1 MTPISARAG
10 TAPAFSK
17 GLPEKPQSMLAP
29 FSRLYPILDA
39 SLESLETVTLG
50 VGALA
55 RAGCRLVQLRA
66 KDLSGEE
73 FHRFAL
79 AAREASRESGI
90 RLVINDRVDVALL
103 VGADG
108 VHLGQDDVSPEGAR
122 RILGDS
128 AIIGL
133 STHGVEEARR
143 AATAPVDYLAIGP
156 IFGTSTKA
164 SGRSTLGVEGARAVR
179 AVVEK
184 PLVAIGGITLER
196 APALL
201 DAGIDGLAIISALKR
216 GGDLE
221 SVARAWM
228 NLREETE

>member
-1 MTPISARAG
+1 
-10 TAPAFSK
+10 
-17 GLPEKPQSMLAP
+17 LPETPQSRRAP

-39 SLESLETVTLG
+39 SVETLDALTFRVRS
-50 VGALA
+50 LA

-73 FHRFAL
+73 FHRWAL
-79 AAREASRESGI
+79 AAREASRECGI
-90 RLVINDRVDVALL
+90 RLIINDRVDVALL

-108 VHLGQDDVSPEGAR
+108 VHLGQDDLSPEGAR
-122 RILGDS
+122 AILGPS

-133 STHGVEEARR
+133 STHDVEEALR

-156 IFGTSTKA
+156 IFETSTKA

-179 AVVEK
+179 AVVDK
-184 PLVAIGGITLER
+184 PLVAIGGITLAS

-201 DAGIDGLAIISALKR
+201 AAGIDGLAVISALKA
-216 GGDLE
+216 GESLE
-221 SVARAWM
+221 TLARKWLA
-228 NLREETE
+228 L

>member
-1 MTPISARAG
+1 
-10 TAPAFSK
+10 
-17 GLPEKPQSMLAP
+17 LPEKPQSTRWGSPP

-39 SLESLETVTLG
+39 SLETLDTMTFG
-50 VGALA
+50 VRSLA

-73 FHRFAL
+73 FHRWAL
-79 AAREASRESGI
+79 AAREASRECGI

-108 VHLGQDDVSPEGAR
+108 VHLGQDDLSPEGAR
-122 RILGDS
+122 EILGAS

-133 STHGVEEARR
+133 STHDVDEAHR

-156 IFGTSTKA
+156 IFETSTKT

-179 AVVEK
+179 AVVDR
-184 PLVAIGGITLER
+184 PLVAIGGITLES

-201 DAGIDGLAIISALKR
+201 EAGIDGLAVISALKR
-216 GGDLE
+216 GEDLE
-221 SVARAWM
+221 LEARRWLA
-228 NLREETE
+228 L

>member
-1 MTPISARAG
+1 MT
-10 TAPAFSK
+10 F
-17 GLPEKPQSMLAP
+17 
-29 FSRLYPILDA
+29 
-39 SLESLETVTLG
+39 G
-50 VGALA
+50 VRSLA

-73 FHRFAL
+73 FHRWAL
-79 AAREASRESGI
+79 AAREASRECGI

-108 VHLGQDDVSPEGAR
+108 VHLGQDDLSPEGAR
-122 RILGDS
+122 EILGAS

-133 STHGVEEARR
+133 STHDVDEAHR

-156 IFGTSTKA
+156 IFETSTKT

-179 AVVEK
+179 AVVDR
-184 PLVAIGGITLER
+184 PLVAIGGITLES

-201 DAGIDGLAIISALKR
+201 EAGIDGLAVISALKR
-216 GGDLE
+216 GEDLE
-221 SVARAWM
+221 LEARRWLA
-228 NLREETE
+228 L

>member
-1 MTPISARAG
+1 
-10 TAPAFSK
+10 
-17 GLPEKPQSMLAP
+17 LPETPQSRRAP

-39 SLESLETVTLG
+39 SVETLDALTFRVRL
-50 VGALA
+50 LA

-73 FHRFAL
+73 FHRWAL
-79 AAREASRESGI
+79 AAREASRECGI
-90 RLVINDRVDVALL
+90 RLIINDRVDVALL

-108 VHLGQDDVSPEGAR
+108 VHLGQDDLSPEGAR
-122 RILGDS
+122 AILGPS

-133 STHGVEEARR
+133 STHDVEEALR

-156 IFGTSTKA
+156 IFETSTKA

-179 AVVEK
+179 AVVDK
-184 PLVAIGGITLER
+184 PLVAIGGITLAS

-201 DAGIDGLAIISALKR
+201 AAGIDGLAVISALKA
-216 GGDLE
+216 GESLE
-221 SVARAWM
+221 TLARKWLA
-228 NLREETE
+228 L

>member
-1 MTPISARAG
+1 M
-10 TAPAFSK
+10 
-17 GLPEKPQSMLAP
+17 PEKPQSTRWGSPP

-39 SLESLETVTLG
+39 SLETLDTMTFG
-50 VGALA
+50 VRSLA

-73 FHRFAL
+73 FHRWAL
-79 AAREASRESGI
+79 AAREASRECGI

-108 VHLGQDDVSPEGAR
+108 VHLGQDDLSPEGAR
-122 RILGDS
+122 EILGAS

-133 STHGVEEARR
+133 STHDVDEAHR

-156 IFGTSTKA
+156 IFETSTKT

-179 AVVEK
+179 AVVDR
-184 PLVAIGGITLER
+184 PLVAIGGITLES

-201 DAGIDGLAIISALKR
+201 EAGIDGLAVISALKR
-216 GGDLE
+216 GEDLE
-221 SVARAWM
+221 LEARRWLA
-228 NLREETE
+228 L

>member
-1 MTPISARAG
+1 M
-10 TAPAFSK
+10 
-17 GLPEKPQSMLAP
+17 PEKPQSTRWGSPP

-39 SLESLETVTLG
+39 SLETLDTMTFG
-50 VGALA
+50 VRSLA

-73 FHRFAL
+73 FHRWAL
-79 AAREASRESGI
+79 AAREASRECGI

-108 VHLGQDDVSPEGAR
+108 VHLGQDDLSPEGAR
-122 RILGDS
+122 EILGAS

-133 STHGVEEARR
+133 STHDVDEAHR

-156 IFGTSTKA
+156 IFETSTKT

-179 AVVEK
+179 AVVDK
-184 PLVAIGGITLER
+184 PLVAIGGITLES

-201 DAGIDGLAIISALKR
+201 EAGIDGLAVISALKR
-216 GGDLE
+216 AVDLE
-221 SVARAWM
+221 LEARKWLA
-228 NLREETE
+228 L

>member
-1 MTPISARAG
+1 M
-10 TAPAFSK
+10 
-17 GLPEKPQSMLAP
+17 PEKQESKHPP
-29 FSRLYPILDA
+29 FSRLYPILEA
-39 SLESLETVTLG
+39 SLETLDTLTLG
-50 VGALA
+50 VRSLA

-73 FHRFAL
+73 FHRWAL
-79 AAREASRESGI
+79 AAREASRECGI
-90 RLVINDRVDVALL
+90 RLIINDRVDIALL

-108 VHLGQDDVSPEGAR
+108 VHLGQDDLSPEGAR
-122 RILGDS
+122 KILGAS

-133 STHGVEEARR
+133 STHDVDEARR
-143 AATAPVDYLAIGP
+143 AQAAPVDYLAIGP
-156 IFGTSTKA
+156 IFETSTKT

-201 DAGIDGLAIISALKR
+201 EAGIDGLAVISALKL
-216 GGDLE
+216 GEDPE
-221 SVARAWM
+221 SVGRAW
-228 NLREETE
+228 LAL